1 MTEVYLAYRDGIQ
14 SRAVLGLF
22 STEAAA
28 RACCED
34 ATHERHR
41 GRSGYWDGD
50 GWHDF
55 RVERMHIDS
64 DPAWTFEE
72 IDVWGSHVR
81 SHVGGNR
88 TQYAW
93 RGKEEA

>member
-22 STEAAA
+22 STEVAA

-64 DPAWTFEE
+64 DPAWTFEV
-72 IDVWGSHVR
+72 IDRWSMDHWR
-81 SHVGGNR
+81 NPR
-88 TQYAW
+88 NKRYEW
-93 RGKEEA
+93 RGKEDS